1 MSDKFRA
8 SDASE
13 WNSHGSIGRGK
24 VRKKLTARTLLK
36 GHAVASDDE
45 STMKLEALPTSA
57 EVRAA
62 DSAAPSDNEPER

>member
-1 MSDKFRA
+1 MSEKFRA

-24 VRKKLTARTLLK
+24 VRKKLTARTLMK
-36 GHAVASDDE
+36 GHAVASDDDRLDLE
-45 STMKLEALPTSA
+45 SLPTSA

-62 DSAAPSDNEPER
+62 DTAPRRPGRDER